1 MSNLWFESALLP
13 DGWATGVR
21 LTLAQGRIERI
32 DIGTAPHD
40 TDERHSIGVPGLPNL
55 HSHAFQRGL
64 AGLTERRGPTGDS
77 FWTWREL
84 MYRFV
89 ERLEPEGLE
98 AIAAL
103 VYAEMLEGGFTHVGE
118 FHYLHHDQDGTQFAN
133 PGELAGRIAAA
144 AETTGIGLTLLPT
157 FYAHSGFGGA
167 EPTPRQRRFINDVDS
182 FARVVEASRS
192 AVRGLPGA
200 VVGVA
205 PHSLRAVTAEELKG
219 VVKIAEG
226 EVIHIHIAEQTQE
239 VQDCVAWSGRRP
251 IEWLLENQAVDE
263 RWCLVH
269 ATHATDAEV
278 AGMATSKAVVGLC
291 PITEANLGDGIFP
304 APPFLE
310 QGGRFGVGSDS
321 NVSLDAADE
330 LRVLEYSQRLAQRA
344 RNVLARAEGQ
354 STGRSLF
361 EAALLGG
368 AQALNARGGGP
379 THGGAA
385 AFGATASQP
394 GGPRYGGATTFGA
407 TGSQAGGFQHAGTAA
422 SAGAT
427 ASQAGRYQH
436 GSAAM
441 SASATAPQPGGPRHG
456 GAAAP
461 GATAPQAVGSQTP
474 GLKVGAS
481 ADVVSLAADHPAL
494 AERREDEILD
504 SWIFTG
510 GRSVV
515 DCVWRAGVKVVINGR
530 HPRRDELLARYRRT
544 LKGLLA

>member
-1 MSNLWFESALLP
+1 
-13 DGWATGVR
+13 
-21 LTLAQGRIERI
+21 
-32 DIGTAPHD
+32 
-40 TDERHSIGVPGLPNL
+40 
-55 HSHAFQRGL
+55 
-64 AGLTERRGPTGDS
+64 
-77 FWTWREL
+77 
-84 MYRFV
+84 
-89 ERLEPEGLE
+89 
-98 AIAAL
+98 
-103 VYAEMLEGGFTHVGE
+103 
-118 FHYLHHDQDGTQFAN
+118 
-133 PGELAGRIAAA
+133 
-144 AETTGIGLTLLPT
+144 
-157 FYAHSGFGGA
+157 
-167 EPTPRQRRFINDVDS
+167 
-182 FARVVEASRS
+182 
-192 AVRGLPGA
+192 
-200 VVGVA
+200 
-205 PHSLRAVTAEELKG
+205 
-219 VVKIAEG
+219 
-226 EVIHIHIAEQTQE
+226 
-239 VQDCVAWSGRRP
+239 
-251 IEWLLENQAVDE
+251 
-263 RWCLVH
+263 
-269 ATHATDAEV
+269 
-278 AGMATSKAVVGLC
+278 MATSKAVVGLC